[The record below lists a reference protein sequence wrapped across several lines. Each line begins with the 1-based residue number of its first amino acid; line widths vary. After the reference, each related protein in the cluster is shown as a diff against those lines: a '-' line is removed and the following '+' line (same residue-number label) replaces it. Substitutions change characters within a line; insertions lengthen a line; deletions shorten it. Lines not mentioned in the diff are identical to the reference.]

1 MNNYLTLKNRQSKE
15 VDNFPIFWA
24 FSNKQFEEGMKSF
37 NLAIE
42 GTDQICRVPGGG
54 FCRKTRAKELGK
66 LFLRHEI
73 EISEARAADKTG
85 EGYIFDMFDYEL
97 SNHEYSYTGVL
108 EDTLD
113 ALGLSMED
121 IEKNDALSTGLKN
134 AIISQR
140 SEG

>member
-1 MNNYLTLKNRQSKE
+1 MEKFGLEK
-15 VDNFPIFWA
+15 
-24 FSNKQFEEGMKSF
+24 
-37 NLAIE
+37 
-42 GTDQICRVPGGG
+42 TDTKKICKVPGGG
-54 FCRKTRAKELGK
+54 FCLKTDAEKLTK
-66 LFLRHEI
+66 LFTRHEI
-73 EISEARAADKTG
+73 ERSEARAADKTG

-134 AIISQR
+134 AIISQC